1 MIHIIQFILFIGLIK
16 YTIMHNQFLPIN
28 IAVIKNMIIFT
39 VTWKNILIYFFYINH
54 HIIYVIIRV
63 ANTFLH
69 LMAAETRSG
78 PRLQWVMKR
87 GEEEQMWG
95 RSASISASRA
105 NTRTQSGHT
114 KEESII
120 LLIHSIS

>member
-16 YTIMHNQFLPIN
+16 YTIIHNQFLPIN
-28 IAVIKNMIIFT
+28 IAVIKNDYFYCNMKEYF
-39 VTWKNILIYFFYINH
+39 NIFFYINH

-78 PRLQWVMKR
+78 PRLQ
-87 GEEEQMWG
+87 
-95 RSASISASRA
+95 
-105 NTRTQSGHT
+105 
-114 KEESII
+114 
-120 LLIHSIS
+120 